1 MSQRIIWP
9 PEVDAILSDAGYRPS
24 HAALLERVRLF
35 MPDVT
40 PGMMKR
46 RRMELTQERGD
57 ESGRLDLSV
66 YTPERDAYLAAVWP
80 SSMPF
85 NEIRAG
91 WDRLGPKTRDD
102 RSIRDHAARLGL
114 KRGEA
119 PPFKG
124 PKPPRPVPVKA
135 EPVYTGLED
144 KEVARMIRA
153 ASDRLGSVAVKMDD
167 VPDPEADPTVGG
179 PARHVRRGIM
189 VGPPPDLDRVV
200 AARARQARQ
209 ARTSVGEAFV
219 RGLT

>member
-1 MSQRIIWP
+1 MSSRIIWP
-9 PEVDAILSDAGYRPS
+9 PEVDAILSEAGYRPS
-24 HAALLERVRLF
+24 HVDLLERVRLF

-40 PGMMKR
+40 QGAMKR
-46 RRMELTQERGD
+46 RRMVLMQERGGGT
-57 ESGRLDLSV
+57 GRLDRSV

-91 WDRLGPKTRDD
+91 WAKLGPETRDD

-114 KRGEA
+114 KRGKA
-119 PPFKG
+119 PGKEPE
-124 PKPPRPVPVKA
+124 PPQSVPAKA
-135 EPVYTGLED
+135 EAVYAGVED

-153 ASDRLGSVAVKMDD
+153 ASDRFGAVAVKMDD
-167 VPDPEADPTVGG
+167 IPDPEADPTVVG

-189 VGPPPDLDRVV
+189 VGPPPDLDQVV
-200 AARARQARQ
+200 TARARQARQ
-209 ARTSVGEAFV
+209 ARTAVGEAFV